1 MTPAGMGGMGDMGQI
16 MKQAQEIQKRVAKVQ
31 ADLKERIEE
40 GSAGGGMVKALVN
53 GAQDVVSIRI
63 DPEVVDPD
71 DVDML
76 EDLVLAAIRQAM
88 EKAREMAG
96 KEMSKATGGLGLPG
110 MF

>member
-1 MTPAGMGGMGDMGQI
+1 MGGMGDMGNL
-16 MKQAQEIQKRVAKVQ
+16 MKQAQDIQRRVAKVQ
-31 ADLKERIEE
+31 SELKERIEE
-40 GSAGGGMVKALVN
+40 GTAGGGMVTALVN

-88 EKAREMAG
+88 EKAREMAQT
-96 KEMSKATGGLGLPG
+96 EMNKATGGLGLPG

>member
-1 MTPAGMGGMGDMGQI
+1 MTPAGMGGMGDMGQL
-16 MKQAQEIQKRVAKVQ
+16 MKQAQDMQRRVAKVQ

-40 GSAGGGMVKALVN
+40 GSSGGGMVTAMVN
-53 GAQDVVSIRI
+53 GSQDVVSIRI

-88 EKAREMAG
+88 EKARKLASEEMG
-96 KEMSKATGGLGLPG
+96 KATGGLGLPG

>member
-1 MTPAGMGGMGDMGQI
+1 MTPAGMGGMGDMGQL
-16 MKQAQEIQKRVAKVQ
+16 MKQAQDMQRKVAKVQ

-40 GSAGGGMVKALVN
+40 GSAGGGMVVAQVN
-53 GAQDVVSIRI
+53 GAQDVVNVRI

-88 EKAREMAG
+88 EKSRELAQAEMA
-96 KEMSKATGGLGLPG
+96 KATGGLGLPG

>member
-1 MTPAGMGGMGDMGQI
+1 MLKGMGGMGNL
-16 MKQAQEIQKRVAKVQ
+16 MKQAQDIQKRVAKVQ
-31 ADLKERIEE
+31 SELKERIEE
-40 GSAGGGMVKALVN
+40 GTSGGGMVTALVN

-88 EKAREMAG
+88 EKAREMAQV
-96 KEMSKATGGLGLPG
+96 EMNKATGGLGLPG